1 MDRYDRATTAR
12 DKGPGDV
19 PQAHRRQFLLA
30 PREVEVA
37 GHWRRQPFGASG
49 ILYSC
54 PDLPISQAQDS
65 EGTPWLLLG
74 RAIESDPRRPDALA
88 SIARV
93 PTSEVAELSR
103 SWAGRWLLMS
113 PSDVY
118 PDASAL
124 LGCFYHSDHEGGLW
138 ASSSPALIAQH
149 AFAAPPAIADKRVLV
164 YEQGISWFPP
174 PLSRFAGLRRL
185 LPSQRLARA
194 RGQPEPHRWMPAIQP
209 SADEEALTAWLIETL
224 RTVMTRLAAAAG
236 EPPWLGLTAGF
247 DSRLM
252 LTIALDA
259 ELEVRPYTRLTERMT
274 VADRIL
280 PRLIAKQTGVR
291 HWLMP
296 ETASRKAMK
305 ARRELLTRHAA
316 GHVSDGD
323 ARPFL
328 TGARDGMSGV
338 TFGGHGFAI
347 AGGFNDWRSF
357 PERMPPPPEAAALL
371 MRSMG
376 EPLNS
381 PAAAGLAEG
390 FAWAEAH
397 PQLHLDW
404 RDRLFLEQRQAGWLA
419 SKEQLFDLTRLERF
433 PILNAATVY
442 ARILG
447 LPAAR
452 RLGSRLQQSMI
463 ETLRPDLAKLPFN
476 PSDRSF
482 LARYPHLVLRRR
494 YRRLLKRAARALLH
508 LANADPA

>member
-1 MDRYDRATTAR
+1 MDRPDGMTNAR
-12 DKGPGDV
+12 DDGPGDA

-30 PREVEVA
+30 PREVEI
-37 GHWRRQPFGASG
+37 GGDWHRQPFGPSG
-49 ILYSC
+49 LLYSC
-54 PDLPISQAQDS
+54 PALPIAQAQDS
-65 EGTPWLLLG
+65 DGMPWLLLG
-74 RAIESDPRRPDALA
+74 RAIESDPKRPDALA
-88 SIARV
+88 SVARA
-93 PTSEVAELSR
+93 PTSEVPQLSR

-113 PSDVY
+113 LSNIY
-118 PDASAL
+118 PDASGL
-124 LGCFYHSDHEGGLW
+124 LGCFYHKDPDGGLW
-138 ASSSPALIAQH
+138 VSSSPALIARP
-149 AFAAPPAIADKRVLV
+149 AFATPPDIADDRRLV

-185 LPSQRLARA
+185 LPSQTLARA
-194 RGQPEPHRWMPAIQP
+194 SGQPEPYRWMPAIHP
-209 SADEEALTAWLIETL
+209 SSDEEALTAWLTEAL
-224 RTVMTRLAAAAG
+224 RTVMARLAAAVG

-259 ELEVRPYTRLTERMT
+259 EIEVRPYTRLTERMA
-274 VADRIL
+274 VADRVL
-280 PRLIAKQTGVR
+280 PRLITRQTGLR
-291 HWLMP
+291 HWIMP
-296 ETASRKAMK
+296 EAASRKAMK

-357 PERMPPPPEAAALL
+357 PERMPAPPEAAALL

-376 EPLNS
+376 EPPDS
-381 PAAAGLAEG
+381 PAAAGLTEW
-390 FAWAEAH
+390 FAWADAH
-397 PQLHLDW
+397 PHPHLDW

-419 SKEQLFDLTRLERF
+419 SKEQVFDLNRLERF
-433 PILNAATVY
+433 PILNAATIY

-447 LPAAR
+447 LPAAQ
-452 RLGSRLQQSMI
+452 RLGSRLQQSLI
-463 ETLRPDLAKLPFN
+463 EALRPELAKLPFN

-482 LARYPHLVLRRR
+482 LVRYPHLVLRRR
-494 YRRLLKRAARALLH
+494 YRRILKRAARPLLQ
-508 LANADPA
+508 LAKADPA